1 MEAGRQAHRAESQA
15 SRSTE
20 AAPSRAA
27 HQYGPKIRA
36 SMCSALSAANR
47 WRGTCPAQTLR
58 HPTGPQ
64 KKGTNSE
71 LISVTLFLRCR
82 VLCEYFFRAYVTNC
96 HCPIVCL
103 QQLLWIFLHCYCSV
117 SACECPPSSAFGCRC
132 VGAVQAKKQQNSKPG
147 QDRTRSKGGVKN
159 CR

>member
-1 MEAGRQAHRAESQA
+1 MGETVVVLHWLAPPPPDIHPARHSRVVSVCVLMEAGRQAHRAESQA
-15 SRSTE
+15 SRSSE

-82 VLCEYFFRAYVTNC
+82 VLCEYFFPSLCY
-96 HCPIVCL
+96 
-103 QQLLWIFLHCYCSV
+103 QLSLSYRV
-117 SACECPPSSAFGCRC
+117 PSATVMDFSSLLLLCF
-132 VGAVQAKKQQNSKPG
+132 SL
-147 QDRTRSKGGVKN
+147 
-159 CR
+159 